1 MQNCKPPSTPL
12 STSEKLSIR
21 GGEPLSSEEAT
32 KYHSVVGALQ
42 YVMLTRP
49 DIAFIVNKVCQFLHG
64 PSSTHLTVV
73 KRILRYLSGTLGL
86 GIQLRRSK
94 SLLIS
99 AFSDVDWAECIDD
112 RRSTGGFAVFL
123 GSNLISWGARKQPT
137 VSRSST
143 EVGYKSIAN
152 ATAEVMWVQSI
163 LTELGISLRREL
175 CLWCDN
181 IGATYLTVNPA
192 FHERMKHIEID
203 YHFVERVANK
213 QIEVRFISSE
223 DQLVDG
229 FTKPLDL
236 KKLELF
242 RCNLNLDKL

>member
-1 MQNCKPPSTPL
+1 
-12 STSEKLSIR
+12 
-21 GGEPLSSEEAT
+21 
-32 KYHSVVGALQ
+32 
-42 YVMLTRP
+42 
-49 DIAFIVNKVCQFLHG
+49 
-64 PSSTHLTVV
+64 
-73 KRILRYLSGTLGL
+73 
-86 GIQLRRSK
+86 
-94 SLLIS
+94 
-99 AFSDVDWAECIDD
+99 
-112 RRSTGGFAVFL
+112 
-123 GSNLISWGARKQPT
+123 
-137 VSRSST
+137 
-143 EVGYKSIAN
+143 
-152 ATAEVMWVQSI
+152 
-163 LTELGISLRREL
+163 LRREL
-175 CLWCDN
+175 CIWCDI